1 MMLRGVGWESWI
13 TRWVGVLDHTVTEPG
28 LSIRIRAVMWVHL
41 FGFAAALAIMLTA
54 RLLLIIRVVS
64 LLLVWACLPFLVRR
78 CGIWA
83 LRAALAVVVAWGGTG
98 CLLHLTTVAYKDLN
112 CSQREAWEQTWMKAG
127 DMPTWVVGGWPI
139 WGVEG
144 DDPVTNALLNPPMI
158 IGGSRYRDPC
168 WGLYGDKGVVAYVAN
183 WTILWLMVM
192 AALAVV
198 GRWRAPGRVSLV
210 RPWCVAS
217 ALWALGTHLE
227 FEWFREYGWW

>member
-1 MMLRGVGWESWI
+1 MDDVGVHRRGVLE
-13 TRWVGVLDHTVTEPG
+13 HTVTEPG
-28 LSIRIRAVMWVHL
+28 VSIRIRAVMWVFL
-41 FGFAAALAIMLTA
+41 FGFAAALAVMLNA
-54 RLLLIIRVVS
+54 GFLLIIRVVS
-64 LLLVWACLPFLVRR
+64 LLLVWACLPFLLRR

-83 LRAALAVVVAWGGTG
+83 LRASLAVVVAWGGTG

-112 CSQREAWEQTWMKAG
+112 WSQREAWEQTWVGASNR
-127 DMPTWVVGGWPI
+127 PTWVVAGWSI

-144 DDPVTNALLNPPMI
+144 RDPVTDAWYRGSI
-158 IGGSRYRDPC
+158 VVEGGSRYRDPC

-192 AALAVV
+192 VALAVV

-210 RPWCVAS
+210 RPWCIAS

-227 FEWFREYGWW
+227 FEWFREYGW